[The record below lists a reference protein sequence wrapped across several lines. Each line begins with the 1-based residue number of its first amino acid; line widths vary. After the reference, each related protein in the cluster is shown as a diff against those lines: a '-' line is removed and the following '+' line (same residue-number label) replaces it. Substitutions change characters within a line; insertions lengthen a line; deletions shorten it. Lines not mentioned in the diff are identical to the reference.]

1 MATASKTRKQPA
13 KSRKRSRKAKGWRR
27 DLRLFTYGII
37 TGMIT
42 VIILAERYGMI
53 K

>member
-1 MATASKTRKQPA
+1 MATASKTKKAPA
-13 KSRKRSRKAKGWRR
+13 KRKRSRKAKGWRR
-27 DLRLFTYGII
+27 DVRFFTYGII